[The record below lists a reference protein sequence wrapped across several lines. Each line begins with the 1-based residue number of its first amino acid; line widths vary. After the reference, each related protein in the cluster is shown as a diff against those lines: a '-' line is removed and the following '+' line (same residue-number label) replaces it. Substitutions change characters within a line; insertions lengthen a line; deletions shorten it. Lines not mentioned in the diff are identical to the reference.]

1 MPRFSGK
8 HSAKVD
14 VKGRLRLPSAIVKR
28 MGEAANDGLVLKT
41 GVDKCLELYLYKT
54 WEAEAERVDAL
65 DDYIEENRIFQRIFY
80 SNTAE
85 LEKDS
90 NDRINLPKE
99 LRDEASIDK
108 DVVLVGMRNKI
119 EIWSLENH
127 KIQEEKQRNLNRSQ
141 FAQKVMSRPRMQE

>member
-8 HSAKVD
+8 HNAKVD
-14 VKGRLRLPSAIVKR
+14 VKGRLRLPAAFVRR

-41 GVDKCLELYLYKT
+41 GVDDCLELYLYKT

-65 DDYIEENRIFQRIFY
+65 DDYIEENRTFQRMFY

-85 LEKDS
+85 LDKDS

-99 LRDEASIDK
+99 LREHASIDK
-108 DVVLVGMRNKI
+108 DVVLVGLRNKI

-127 KIQEEKQRNLNRSQ
+127 KIQEEKQKNLNRSQ
-141 FAQKVMSRPRMQE
+141 FAQKVMSRPRVD